1 MSWKYLIRKRKT
13 PTRAKLNMTM
23 MTLGLLTDEL
33 PLSVGNISS
42 SVAFFS
48 GSLEVQLGTK
58 NILEIVLQS
67 VTVMIFI
74 VMVMKLTL
82 NPL

>member
-1 MSWKYLIRKRKT
+1 MSDNVLEIFDT
-13 PTRAKLNMTM
+13 QKLNMTM
-23 MTLGLLTDEL
+23 MMLGLLTDEL

-42 SVAFFS
+42 GVAFFS

>member
-1 MSWKYLIRKRKT
+1 MSWKYLIRKRKK
-13 PTRAKLNMTM
+13 PTCAKLNMTH
-23 MTLGLLTDEL
+23 GLLTDQL

-58 NILEIVLQS
+58 NILEIVLQIA
-67 VTVMIFI
+67 TVMIFI

>member
-1 MSWKYLIRKRKT
+1 MKKNVFF
-13 PTRAKLNMTM
+13 RAFPKLNMTM

-42 SVAFFS
+42 GVAFFS

-58 NILEIVLQS
+58 NISEIVLQS